1 MFGAIRISTNSPVN
15 TATSPTSFRWAPTGN
30 PAEKGTTQT
39 LSAGATSKRRGSARR
54 AGVSPRWRA
63 SVRRARSSASG
74 VTLIELLIV
83 LTLIALVTG
92 ISYPSA
98 ASSVESLRLRSVS
111 DQVVSF
117 LNTAID
123 RAGRRE
129 QVIEVWIAPKD
140 NVLIARSPDLAY
152 SRRLELPDGYRILAV
167 LPAAEVNPDEPRRFL
182 MHPGGTIP
190 RIGVEIANR
199 AGTKRMVS
207 VDPFTELTRAEKV
220 P

>member
-1 MFGAIRISTNSPVN
+1 MT
-15 TATSPTSFRWAPTGN
+15 PT
-30 PAEKGTTQT
+30 
-39 LSAGATSKRRGSARR
+39 LLAGATNRL
-54 AGVSPRWRA
+54 
-63 SVRRARSSASG
+63 RSSSRSAGSRNSG

-98 ASSVESLRLRSVS
+98 AAGVESLRLRSVS

-140 NVLIARSPDLAY
+140 NVLIARSPDLEF
-152 SRRLELPDGYRILAV
+152 SRRLELPAGYRILSV
-167 LPAAEVNPDEPRRFL
+167 LPAAEVDPDQPRRFL
-182 MHPGGTIP
+182 MYPGGTIP

-199 AGTKRMVS
+199 EGNKRMVS

>member
-1 MFGAIRISTNSPVN
+1 
-15 TATSPTSFRWAPTGN
+15 
-30 PAEKGTTQT
+30 
-39 LSAGATSKRRGSARR
+39 LLAGATNRRRD
-54 AGVSPRWRA
+54 
-63 SVRRARSSASG
+63 SG

-98 ASSVESLRLRSVS
+98 ASSVESLRLRSVA

-140 NVLIARSPDLAY
+140 NVLIARSPDLAF
-152 SRRLELPDGYRILAV
+152 SRRLELPDGYHILAV
-167 LPAAEVNPDEPRRFL
+167 LPAAEVSPDQPRRFL
-182 MHPGGTIP
+182 MYPGGTIP